1 MKVFKFGG
9 ASVKD
14 AAGVKNL
21 QHILDLYAGEQ
32 LVVVISAIGKTTNHM
47 EKLLD
52 AYLADSD
59 TVWALFDE
67 LKQKHYTIAQ
77 ELTADAK
84 VITDKLDEQLNALAN
99 ILSTRHSEQYD
110 YEYDRIV
117 CYGELLSTT
126 LISTYLNMVGKKN
139 QWIDARTIIRPDST
153 YREAKVDW
161 DASEGSIQ
169 VAIARCMMNNPIA
182 ITQGFIG
189 GNMLNLSTTLGREGS
204 DYSAAII
211 AYSLNAESVTIWKD
225 VPGLLNA
232 DPKYYADA
240 VKLDH
245 IPYDEAIELSYYGAS
260 IIHPKT
266 LKPLQYKS
274 IPLYVKSFCEPE
286 TEGSLISDHAPGKL
300 TPSYIF
306 KRNQI
311 LISIFPKDFA
321 FIDTDNLCEIFGIL
335 SSNRLKI
342 NLMQNSALSFSICI
356 DNQPRV
362 AKAIEL
368 LSQKYKIKYNEK
380 VELITIRHYTN
391 KLADKVVNGREI
403 LVEQRNRT
411 TLQLIVKN
419 DEA

>member
-21 QHILDLYAGEQ
+21 QHILGLYTGEQ

-52 AYLADSD
+52 AYLADSE
-59 TVWALFDE
+59 TVWTLFDE

-99 ILSTRHSEQYD
+99 ILSTRHSDQYD

-139 QWIDARTIIRPDST
+139 QWIDARTIIRTDST

-189 GNMLNLSTTLGREGS
+189 GNLLNLSTTLGREGS

-266 LKPLQYKS
+266 LKPLQNKA
-274 IPLYVKSFCEPE
+274 IPLYVKSFCDPE
-286 TEGSLISDHAPGKL
+286 AEGSLISDRAPGKL

-362 AKAIEL
+362 SKAIDL
-368 LSQKYKIKYNEK
+368 LSQKFRIKYNEK

-391 KLADKVVNGREI
+391 KLADKVVHGREI
-403 LVEQRNRT
+403 YVEQRNRT
-411 TLQLIVKN
+411 TLQLIVKSE
-419 DEA
+419 EA

>member
-14 AAGVKNL
+14 AAGVRNL
-21 QHILDLYAGEQ
+21 QHILDLYTGEQ

-59 TVWALFDE
+59 TMWTLFDE

-99 ILSTRHSEQYD
+99 ILSTRHSEHYD

-139 QWIDARTIIRPDST
+139 QWIDARTIIRTDST

-169 VAIARCMMNNPIA
+169 VAIARCMMDNPIA

-266 LKPLQYKS
+266 LKPLQNKS
-274 IPLYVKSFCEPE
+274 IPLYVKSFCDPE
-286 TEGSLISDHAPGKL
+286 AEGSLISDHAPGKL

-335 SSNRLKI
+335 SANRLKI

-362 AKAIEL
+362 SKAIEL
-368 LSQKYKIKYNEK
+368 LTQKYRIKYNEK

-391 KLADKVVNGREI
+391 ELADKIVRGRKI
-403 LVEQRNRT
+403 YVEQRNRT

>member
-1 MKVFKFGG
+1 
-9 ASVKD
+9 
-14 AAGVKNL
+14 
-21 QHILDLYAGEQ
+21 
-32 LVVVISAIGKTTNHM
+32 
-47 EKLLD
+47 
-52 AYLADSD
+52 LADSD

-139 QWIDARTIIRPDST
+139 QWIDARTIIRTDST

-266 LKPLQYKS
+266 LKPLQNKS

>member
-67 LKQKHYTIAQ
+67 LKQKHYIIAQ

-139 QWIDARTIIRPDST
+139 QWIDARTIIRTDST
-153 YREAKVDW
+153 YRE
-161 DASEGSIQ
+161 
-169 VAIARCMMNNPIA
+169 
-182 ITQGFIG
+182 
-189 GNMLNLSTTLGREGS
+189 
-204 DYSAAII
+204 
-211 AYSLNAESVTIWKD
+211 
-225 VPGLLNA
+225 VPL
-232 DPKYYADA
+232 P
-240 VKLDH
+240 
-245 IPYDEAIELSYYGAS
+245 
-260 IIHPKT
+260 
-266 LKPLQYKS
+266 
-274 IPLYVKSFCEPE
+274 
-286 TEGSLISDHAPGKL
+286 TE
-300 TPSYIF
+300 
-306 KRNQI
+306 
-311 LISIFPKDFA
+311 
-321 FIDTDNLCEIFGIL
+321 
-335 SSNRLKI
+335 
-342 NLMQNSALSFSICI
+342 
-356 DNQPRV
+356 
-362 AKAIEL
+362 
-368 LSQKYKIKYNEK
+368 KYKLYELKTEK
-380 VELITIRHYTN
+380 I
-391 KLADKVVNGREI
+391 
-403 LVEQRNRT
+403 
-411 TLQLIVKN
+411 
-419 DEA
+419 

>member
-139 QWIDARTIIRPDST
+139 QWIDARTIIRTDST

-266 LKPLQYKS
+266 LKPLQNKA

-419 DEA
+419 EEA

>member
-139 QWIDARTIIRPDST
+139 QWIDARTIIRTDST

-169 VAIARCMMNNPIA
+169 VAIARCMMDNPIA

-266 LKPLQYKS
+266 LKPLQNKS

-362 AKAIEL
+362 TKAIEL

>member
-14 AAGVKNL
+14 AAGVQNL

-59 TVWALFDE
+59 TAWTLFDE

-77 ELTADAK
+77 ELTANAK

-139 QWIDARTIIRPDST
+139 QWIDARTIIRTDST

-189 GNMLNLSTTLGREGS
+189 GNLLNLSTTLGREGS

-266 LKPLQYKS
+266 LKPLQNKA
-274 IPLYVKSFCEPE
+274 IPLYVKSFCDPE
-286 TEGSLISDHAPGKL
+286 AEGSLISDHAPGKL

-311 LISIFPKDFA
+311 LISVFPKDFA

-362 AKAIEL
+362 SKAIDL
-368 LSQKYKIKYNEK
+368 LSQKYKIKYNEQ

-391 KLADKVVNGREI
+391 KLADKVVHGREI

-419 DEA
+419 EEA

>member
-21 QHILDLYAGEQ
+21 QHILDLYTGEQ

-52 AYLADSD
+52 AYLADSE
-59 TVWALFDE
+59 TVWTLFDE

-99 ILSTRHSEQYD
+99 ILSTRHSDQYD

-139 QWIDARTIIRPDST
+139 QWIDARTIIRTDST

-182 ITQGFIG
+182 ITQISGKAAAVSYKRPIVATSTLG
-189 GNMLNLSTTLGREGS
+189 STIRSTPAALARSTT
-204 DYSAAII
+204 SAR
-211 AYSLNAESVTIWKD
+211 S
-225 VPGLLNA
+225 
-232 DPKYYADA
+232 
-240 VKLDH
+240 
-245 IPYDEAIELSYYGAS
+245 
-260 IIHPKT
+260 
-266 LKPLQYKS
+266 
-274 IPLYVKSFCEPE
+274 
-286 TEGSLISDHAPGKL
+286 
-300 TPSYIF
+300 
-306 KRNQI
+306 
-311 LISIFPKDFA
+311 
-321 FIDTDNLCEIFGIL
+321 
-335 SSNRLKI
+335 SSNSSRKI
-342 NLMQNSALSFSICI
+342 C
-356 DNQPRV
+356 
-362 AKAIEL
+362 E
-368 LSQKYKIKYNEK
+368 
-380 VELITIRHYTN
+380 
-391 KLADKVVNGREI
+391 
-403 LVEQRNRT
+403 
-411 TLQLIVKN
+411 
-419 DEA
+419 